1 MHGKH
6 LQSLANL
13 LDKLDDPVDILFL
26 QEVGGF
32 SAVPEGEWK
41 TDNLCFCGETY
52 RAFVF
57 QAPLAHRATAILFR
71 QSIALEV
78 IHRHT
83 FGVGFLLQCKL
94 EARCYWF
101 GTAHLPHE
109 KRADSEDAWLSC
121 LAQLDETLAIARYH
135 DVVLLGIDANQ
146 NLLHANPNFPALA
159 RLQFLAQHRGLEFN
173 ACCGMTWEARGE
185 SSVIDWMLFRWP
197 MSEVA
202 FHLRKDLHQALP
214 SDHVPLVGVFT
225 GRLGLR
231 FRPPRPKHGCG
242 RWITDTTTLEAAAQ
256 DPDFHFSQETFANL
270 CRKHSRR
277 VPSLRYSD
285 PPQIQELIR
294 QRKTCNDPEHR
305 ARLSAEVT
313 QARHL
318 AQKQHK
324 LNLLESARLGD
335 RAAIGHLRRSAMQSS
350 ADGSFIERLGGED
363 AACESVR
370 SFYAKKYSL
379 PPADHPV
386 SEVQQESLKRK
397 HAPAKAAPVTD
408 EEVAAAVACTKTSTS
423 SGLDSVC
430 YAAIRT
436 FHSKDSQGK
445 LRTFFSKILEG
456 SAEVPKDWVT
466 GKICL
471 IPKVP
476 RPTKV
481 QDMRPISLTPCLGKI
496 FCKILIKRLRP
507 LFPPYKAGQHAC
519 RPGTQA
525 IEAISAA
532 QATLRIFKQA
542 TKTQLLVCKLDI
554 SQAFDTLSHHAIWR
568 FLSDTESSR
577 EALALWSMCQETRV
591 CLQLGSKAWSQRLE
605 RGVLQGTAFSADLFS
620 RVLDHFVAGL
630 IPRWEENQHDVFRK
644 YSLPHA
650 LLFADDILL
659 FASTTSELQFKLRSL
674 QLTLESIG
682 LRLNLDKCSVLD
694 QEDGTTPAVWGKSA
708 ARPLSGVE
716 HLVYLGVPLTYRVNP
731 LGQLGISLAKMSS
744 AFFGLRRLFDHPD
757 TPVKEKLLLFQSY
770 ITSKWTWCCP
780 TVYPTVR
787 ALKSLE
793 SFKHTLLLSLL
804 KLQTDPL
811 QPFLA
816 NVVSRRRAVKVIC
829 EIHKSARWGELWLT
843 RLWTFWGHAF
853 RSKADLPL
861 QHLLAKGSSWRV
873 VSGRS
878 AASDLLFFIPRK
890 LQLVWNLLRE
900 GSPFATIEGLAQDRE
915 CWSATLPRWLRK
927 WGYGSSEIARLPDNY
942 LYDRQLVLVGKSLA
956 VLRPA
961 RVFPEEPYSRE
972 VQHIRRGVPRL
983 KQWTVWARILDIG
996 VCLTLIPPKEH
1007 HAQATHVQVL
1017 SESGELLHRRVCLWE
1032 TLQSLWRWLPHLQ
1045 DARAP
1050 CFLPPQAFGAHIL
1063 SHQVPLDL
1071 LARVHRL
1078 DNLETQIDFLSFC
1091 YLHPKQ
1097 TPHWVEA
1104 AIPQTFGPFPGSFK
1118 VLCRKFDFSHAKYY
1132 RSLSL

>member
-1 MHGKH
+1 
-6 LQSLANL
+6 
-13 LDKLDDPVDILFL
+13 
-26 QEVGGF
+26 
-32 SAVPEGEWK
+32 
-41 TDNLCFCGETY
+41 
-52 RAFVF
+52 
-57 QAPLAHRATAILFR
+57 
-71 QSIALEV
+71 
-78 IHRHT
+78 
-83 FGVGFLLQCKL
+83 
-94 EARCYWF
+94 
-101 GTAHLPHE
+101 
-109 KRADSEDAWLSC
+109 
-121 LAQLDETLAIARYH
+121 
-135 DVVLLGIDANQ
+135 
-146 NLLHANPNFPALA
+146 
-159 RLQFLAQHRGLEFN
+159 
-173 ACCGMTWEARGE
+173 
-185 SSVIDWMLFRWP
+185 
-197 MSEVA
+197 
-202 FHLRKDLHQALP
+202 
-214 SDHVPLVGVFT
+214 
-225 GRLGLR
+225 
-231 FRPPRPKHGCG
+231 
-242 RWITDTTTLEAAAQ
+242 
-256 DPDFHFSQETFANL
+256 
-270 CRKHSRR
+270 
-277 VPSLRYSD
+277 
-285 PPQIQELIR
+285 
-294 QRKTCNDPEHR
+294 
-305 ARLSAEVT
+305 
-313 QARHL
+313 
-318 AQKQHK
+318 
-324 LNLLESARLGD
+324 
-335 RAAIGHLRRSAMQSS
+335 
-350 ADGSFIERLGGED
+350 
-363 AACESVR
+363 
-370 SFYAKKYSL
+370 
-379 PPADHPV
+379 
-386 SEVQQESLKRK
+386 
-397 HAPAKAAPVTD
+397 
-408 EEVAAAVACTKTSTS
+408 
-423 SGLDSVC
+423 
-430 YAAIRT
+430 
-436 FHSKDSQGK
+436 
-445 LRTFFSKILEG
+445 
-456 SAEVPKDWVT
+456 
-466 GKICL
+466 
-471 IPKVP
+471 
-476 RPTKV
+476 
-481 QDMRPISLTPCLGKI
+481 
-496 FCKILIKRLRP
+496 
-507 LFPPYKAGQHAC
+507 
-519 RPGTQA
+519 
-525 IEAISAA
+525 
-532 QATLRIFKQA
+532 
-542 TKTQLLVCKLDI
+542 
-554 SQAFDTLSHHAIWR
+554 
-568 FLSDTESSR
+568 
-577 EALALWSMCQETRV
+577 
-591 CLQLGSKAWSQRLE
+591 
-605 RGVLQGTAFSADLFS
+605 
-620 RVLDHFVAGL
+620 
-630 IPRWEENQHDVFRK
+630 
-644 YSLPHA
+644 
-650 LLFADDILL
+650 
-659 FASTTSELQFKLRSL
+659 
-674 QLTLESIG
+674 
-682 LRLNLDKCSVLD
+682 
-694 QEDGTTPAVWGKSA
+694 
-708 ARPLSGVE
+708 
-716 HLVYLGVPLTYRVNP
+716 
-731 LGQLGISLAKMSS
+731 MSS

-1104 AIPQTFGPFPGSFK
+1104 AIPQTVGPFPGSFK